1 MNKQDMKIFG
11 ISMTCFIP
19 LFLMGAFLPAL
30 PTVIRAEGQKRITL
44 REAARQLG
52 ADRIDEYM
60 KPEVLD
66 NFSLPTKDEWHGD
79 QVGTG
84 QVLRRGG

>member
-1 MNKQDMKIFG
+1 MNEQDMKIPG
-11 ISMTCFIP
+11 ISILCFIP
-19 LFLMGAFLPAL
+19 LFLMGAFLPAG
-30 PTVIRAEGQKRITL
+30 PKAISAEDQQRVTL

-52 ADRIDEYM
+52 ADRIDEYI